1 MIGNMTGR
9 VGADAN
15 SAGVNVSE
23 YCRDMKR
30 YQQTGASYE
39 KVWHAIEISHA
50 DEQHQSLSNV
60 GTAEDSRNGSWKY
73 VTQVRVLVLVET

>member
-1 MIGNMTGR
+1 VKVVERMIGNMTGR

-23 YCRDMKR
+23 YCKDMKR

-39 KVWHAIEISHA
+39 KV
-50 DEQHQSLSNV
+50 
-60 GTAEDSRNGSWKY
+60 
-73 VTQVRVLVLVET
+73 